1 MKQCNWCDET
11 ADHQSGNNGGG
22 SSSAAKNRSPTEA
35 IAIKGEGKI
44 KCAHHQMASPLIGT
58 GSTSSSNNSANGT
71 STPNAGF
78 LPQAP
83 AQLVKFAAGSSAA
96 GPGIPSGGPPPSVDS
111 LAALNM
117 LPAHFRDMFLAA
129 HLLRVFPASEGVQRQ
144 VLTQK
149 KGRETF
155 VRSGS
160 QGTSRYKIA
169 IKSNQSDSGCK

>member
-71 STPNAGF
+71 STPTAGF

-96 GPGIPSGGPPPSVDS
+96 GPGIPSGGPSPSVDS

-129 HLLRVFPASEGVQRQ
+129 HLLRGKWDQLY
-144 VLTQK
+144 VLANLRK
-149 KGRETF
+149 S
-155 VRSGS
+155 RSTNLNLMS
-160 QGTSRYKIA
+160 FRLTRNS
-169 IKSNQSDSGCK
+169 SHC